1 MIQTLHFLSH
11 RETYHH
17 YFFSPLSL
25 SLSLS
30 MYQHKPFSSSSSS
43 SSKTHTNHSS
53 TFILIIFRSSPT
65 KVKASSS
72 FISSFSTKPTRFA
85 PRRICTTT
93 IDHCVGIRSSPRQG
107 RCQKLFIFC
116 KVNGYFQLLY
126 SSFLILNHSL
136 LFILIFVWLFVYSFT
151 DRITRA
157 SNFIQTP
164 TQRSLF
170 GTIYT

>member
-1 MIQTLHFLSH
+1 MIQTL

-30 MYQHKPFSSSSSS
+30 LNVSAQTLFFFFFF
-43 SSKTHTNHSS
+43 SKTHTNHSS

-85 PRRICTTT
+85 SRRICTTT

-107 RCQKLFIFC
+107 CCQKLFIFC

-126 SSFLILNHSL
+126 SSFVILNHSL

-151 DRITRA
+151 DKITRA